1 MIREMSADP
10 METLAAA
17 VRSGDAARAGA
28 VLAEHP
34 GLHGRLDEA
43 IPGGAFGATAL
54 LTAVHR
60 GDRNIAE
67 LLLDAGADIDQRSHW
82 WAGSFGVL
90 DGESPLVPWLIQRGA
105 RVDAYAAARHGMMN
119 ELRALVEADPS
130 AVRMR
135 GGDGQTPLHV
145 AKSVEVARYLLEH
158 GADIDA
164 LDVDHEST
172 PAQYLV
178 RERPEV
184 AKYLAGRGC
193 RTDILL
199 AAALGDLAL
208 VRKHLEENP
217 ASIEM
222 CVSEEDFPKRD
233 PRAGGTIYRW
243 TLGYQKTP
251 QMLAREFKH
260 DEVFRFL
267 MDRTPGMLKLALA
280 CEWGDQE
287 EVERLLSGE
296 PDLAGALPNRLAMRL
311 TSAAQDGNLA
321 AVRLMLRAGWPVD
334 IRGHEGG
341 TAIHWAAFHGNA
353 EMVREILRYKPDL
366 TLRDRTYQGTA
377 LDWALHGAGNSWK
390 RESGSYAEAIALLRE
405 QATGNRQQ

>member
-1 MIREMSADP
+1 MPNE
-10 METLAAA
+10 LAAELTRA
-17 VRSGDAARAGA
+17 IRAEDVAGA
-28 VLAEHP
+28 RKVLAEHP
-34 GLHGRLDEA
+34 ALKATLDQPMHDA
-43 IPGGAFGATAL
+43 HFGATGL
-54 LTAVHR
+54 LAATGTGNRAMV
-60 GDRNIAE
+60 E
-67 LLLDAGADIDQRSHW
+67 LLLDAGADINQRSYW

-105 RVDAYAAARHGMMN
+105 RVDAYAAARHGMMDG
-119 ELRALVEADPS
+119 LRALVEADP
-130 AVRMR
+130 AVVRMR

-145 AKSVEVARYLLEH
+145 AKTVEVARYLFHH

-164 LDVDHEST
+164 LDIDHEST

-208 VRKHLEENP
+208 VRKHLDENP
-217 ASIEM
+217 ASIEIS
-222 CVSEEDFPKRD
+222 VSEEDFPKRD

-243 TLGYQKTP
+243 TLGDQKTP

-267 MDRTPGMLKLALA
+267 MDRTPGVLKLALA

-287 EVERLLSGE
+287 EAERLLSRE
-296 PDLAGALPNRLAMRL
+296 PDLAGALPNRLAKRL

-334 IRGHEGG
+334 TRGYEGG

-366 TLRDRTYQGTA
+366 TLRDHTYQGTA
-377 LDWALHGAGNSWK
+377 LGWAQHGSENSWK
-390 RESGSYAEAIALLRE
+390 RETGNYAETIALLRE
-405 QATGNRQQ
+405 